1 MPLNRSF
8 PAVLH
13 IRDFIE
19 QVEQDP
25 TRPGKGLALQLRTS
39 LNIPEKDAQSDDI
52 EQQDIPTLIRFF
64 SDPGQADIYR
74 ENTFIYAWG
83 SFLTATTQDQ
93 GFHILLHAHT
103 VDRYVP
109 LSSLHNTY

>member
-1 MPLNRSF
+1 MALNKSF
-8 PAVLH
+8 PAILH

-19 QVEQDP
+19 QVELDP
-25 TRPGKGLALQLRTS
+25 ARPGKGLALQLRIS
-39 LNIPEKDAQSDDI
+39 LNIPKKDTESDDI
-52 EQQDIPTLIRFF
+52 EQQDIPTIVRFF
-64 SDPGQADIYR
+64 SSPGQSDTYH

-103 VDRYVP
+103 VDRYVTAR
-109 LSSLHNTY
+109 SLQTTC